1 MPGLV
6 KSQPGIRKRQETN
19 HSKTSEK
26 HSTSSRES
34 QTPGRL
40 VESWKVWK
48 DETSDHEFVY
58 QHVLSATTVF
68 NRFICVYCV
77 YSKNKQ

>member
-1 MPGLV
+1 MVPGLV

-19 HSKTSEK
+19 DSKSSEK
-26 HSTSSRES
+26 HSTLSRAS
-34 QTPGRL
+34 QTPSRL
-40 VESWKVWK
+40 VESWKVLK

-68 NRFICVYCV
+68 SRFTCV
-77 YSKNKQ
+77 